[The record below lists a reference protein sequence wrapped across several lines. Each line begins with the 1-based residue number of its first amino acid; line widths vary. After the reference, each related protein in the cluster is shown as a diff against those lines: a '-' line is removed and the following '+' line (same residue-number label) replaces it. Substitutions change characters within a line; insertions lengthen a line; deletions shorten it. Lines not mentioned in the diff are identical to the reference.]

1 MSNKHTININGSP
14 RSAGLTF
21 YEWQG
26 RTVIRTSKSLQPRR
40 QTRAQF
46 KVRMR
51 FLHTRTLWSALKD
64 CCTPFFVCAFS
75 VVPLSLPSSSRQSVS
90 LRNLCRPG
98 RQVFFRRLKKN
109 VYFCILFSTVA
120 MEKVYIETYGCQM
133 NFADSEVV
141 GSILTA
147 AGYGLCDDLA
157 EADYVLIN
165 TCAIRDNA
173 EQRVRHRVRELRAL
187 QGRRAGL
194 RIGVLGCMA
203 ERLQDRLM
211 AEEDNLSFV
220 CGPDA
225 YRRLPDLLR
234 EVGEGRRRAEVEL
247 STTETYAD
255 IEPVRLGSNGITAY
269 ISIMRGCQNYCSYC
283 VVPYTRGRER
293 SRDPQTVVAEARE
306 LVARGYREV
315 TLLGQNVNSYG
326 LTPSPSPSGE
336 GSGKRVAF
344 PELLE
349 LVAEVDPQLRVRFA
363 TSHPKDLSD
372 SLLQAMA
379 AHPNICRCIHLP
391 VQSGSDRMLK
401 LMNRKYTVEWYMD
414 RIAAIRRY
422 LPDCSITTD
431 VIAGFSSETE
441 EDHQATLDLFRR
453 VRYDYAYMFKYSL
466 REGTYA
472 ARHLADDVP
481 DEVKTRR
488 LNEIIALQGEIALEN
503 NRQEVGREYEVL
515 VEGESHRSKERL
527 FGRNSQNKVLV
538 FDRGDAQLGTYRQ
551 VRVVDC
557 TAATLLG
564 ELV

>member
-1 MSNKHTININGSP
+1 
-14 RSAGLTF
+14 
-21 YEWQG
+21 
-26 RTVIRTSKSLQPRR
+26 
-40 QTRAQF
+40 
-46 KVRMR
+46 
-51 FLHTRTLWSALKD
+51 
-64 CCTPFFVCAFS
+64 
-75 VVPLSLPSSSRQSVS
+75 
-90 LRNLCRPG
+90 
-98 RQVFFRRLKKN
+98 
-109 VYFCILFSTVA
+109 
-120 MEKVYIETYGCQM
+120 MEKIYIETYGCQM

-147 AGYGLCDDLA
+147 AGYALVEKPEDAGF
-157 EADYVLIN
+157 VLIN

-187 QGRRAGL
+187 QNRKKDL
-194 RIGVLGCMA
+194 RIGILGCMA

-211 AEEDNLSFV
+211 TEEDNLSLV

-225 YRRLPDLLR
+225 YRRLPALIAQVR
-234 EVGEGRRRAEVEL
+234 QGQQAAETDL

-269 ISIMRGCQNYCSYC
+269 ISIMRGCQNYCAYC

-293 SRDPQTVVAEARE
+293 SRDPKTIVDEARLLFE
-306 LVARGYREV
+306 RGYREV
-315 TLLGQNVNSYG
+315 TLVGQNVNSY
-326 LTPSPSPSGE
+326 SFQDCD
-336 GSGKRVAF
+336 F
-344 PELLE
+344 PELMDR
-349 LVAEVDPQLRVRFA
+349 VAGIDPQLRVRFA

-372 SLLQAMA
+372 RLLEVMA

-391 VQSGSDRMLK
+391 VQSGSNRMLQ
-401 LMNRKYTVEWYMD
+401 LMNRKYTVEWYLD
-414 RIAAIRRY
+414 RVDAIRRY

-431 VIAGFSSETE
+431 VIAGFSTENE

-472 ARHLADDVP
+472 WRHLADDIS

-488 LNEIIALQGEIALEN
+488 LNEIIALQGQIALEN
-503 NRQEVGREYEVL
+503 NRLEVGREYEVL
-515 VEGESHRSKERL
+515 VEGESHRSKDRL

-538 FDRGDAQLGTYRQ
+538 FDRGDAEPGTYRR
-551 VRVVDC
+551 VRVTDC

-564 ELV
+564 VLVQ